1 MEKRN
6 IAWCPSC
13 EAMAQRIRDLEAA
26 LALEVKARVAC
37 AEIAHEAKRD
47 LDSTRIAILAALG
60 APTTRRI

>member
-37 AEIAHEAKRD
+37 AEIAYNAKLALDEARGAQC
-47 LDSTRIAILAALG
+47 TR
-60 APTTRRI
+60 

>member
-6 IAWCPSC
+6 LAWCPSC

-37 AEIAHEAKRD
+37 AEIAFEAKQALAEARGAQC
-47 LDSTRIAILAALG
+47 TR
-60 APTTRRI
+60 

>member
-37 AEIAHEAKRD
+37 AEIAYNAKLALEERETPC
-47 LDSTRIAILAALG
+47 TR
-60 APTTRRI
+60 

>member
-6 IAWCPSC
+6 LAWCPSC

-37 AEIAHEAKRD
+37 AEIAYEAKLA
-47 LDSTRIAILAALG
+47 LDEARETPCTR
-60 APTTRRI
+60 